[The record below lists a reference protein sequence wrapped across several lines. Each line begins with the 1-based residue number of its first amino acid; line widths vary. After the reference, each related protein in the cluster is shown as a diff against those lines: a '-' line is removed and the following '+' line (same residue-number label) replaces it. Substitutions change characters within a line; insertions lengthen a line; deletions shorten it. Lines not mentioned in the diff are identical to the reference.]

1 MTYLRALL
9 TYRKLPFADKLR
21 TLKKNKGHFII
32 LELNSGIIKW
42 PKRTTALRFYKILL
56 VGEIWEKLEVCSVTS
71 VIQTREPLLYDSIK
85 ILLVNENI
93 VEIEVC

>member
-1 MTYLRALL
+1 MRTLL

-42 PKRTTALRFYKILL
+42 PKRTTALQLHRILL
-56 VGEIWEKLEVCSVTS
+56 VGEIWERLEVCS
-71 VIQTREPLLYDSIK
+71 VIQTREPLLYGSIK
-85 ILLVNENI
+85 ILLVKENI
-93 VEIEVC
+93 VEIELCSVILP

>member
-1 MTYLRALL
+1 MFSAS
-9 TYRKLPFADKLR
+9 
-21 TLKKNKGHFII
+21 NQ
-32 LELNSGIIKW
+32 
-42 PKRTTALRFYKILL
+42 RTTALRLHKILL